1 LDRDKEE
8 GEEEMIKLIALDLST
23 TSTGFAIF
31 ENEKLRESGTIAPKG
46 DWKERIEKI
55 YREINELIYENLTS
69 VKKSEAMIVVEKPLS
84 LQNGD
89 TIIKLA
95 KLHGLILSLSFD
107 LNIHLEEID
116 NQTWKKHIAGAKA
129 SKEQT
134 QDFLKRVRGIKT
146 ETTDEADAIGVGMGW
161 MVEERCRVKMEKY
174 APVKRVRKSKKVR

>member
-1 LDRDKEE
+1 
-8 GEEEMIKLIALDLST
+8 MSKLIALDLST
-23 TSTGFAIF
+23 TSTGFAVF
-31 ENEKLRESGTIAPKG
+31 ENEKLRESGTIAPKSKN
-46 DWKERIEKI
+46 WKERVKE
-55 YREINELIYENLTS
+55 IYEHIHDLILTES
-69 VKKSEAMIVVEKPLS
+69 CDIDCKTCGKSCERFLKIVAETPLS

-89 TIIKLA
+89 TTIKLA
-95 KLHGLILSLSFD
+95 KLHGLLLSLSFD
-107 LNIHLEEID
+107 FNFPLEEID

-174 APVKRVRKSKKVR
+174 APVKRVRKSKKVT